1 MNTALLFMMVF
12 IVYIYIIMFCTGT
25 SMNLVLITADLLHI
39 TIDLGL
45 FQMDTDTEERVT
57 ETSMDDSEKHVIQL
71 KSRSVLL
78 SVTVFCFICVHM
90 PVIRV

>member
-1 MNTALLFMMVF
+1 MMVF

-45 FQMDTDTEERVT
+45 FQMDTEERVT

>member
-1 MNTALLFMMVF
+1 MNAALLFMMVF

-78 SVTVFCFICVHM
+78 SVTVSCFICVHM
-90 PVIRV
+90 PVVRV